1 MDYEELY
8 KQFETLK
15 TEEKCDNGNKTGNI
29 NEIQLE
35 TIRKNSYLSK
45 YGYVINKR
53 DLSSDEIIY
62 IKTELRAK
70 PLQDEKYAFDGNDPS
85 FPVYI
90 ETKNKFYLPKFW
102 GINRYGKPYKE
113 NSNYIGKEWAKG
125 IEFAG
130 ELYPKQIEPAEKM
143 IKSCKE
149 DGGGILQLSTGFGKT
164 ICTLYILSKLHGKTL
179 IIVNK
184 IPLMKQWINEINRFL
199 PNARVGVIQGQKN
212 VDINDKDII
221 VAMLQSLARID
232 YPDEI
237 FHDIRITVTDE
248 CHNTA
253 SRMFSKVF
261 TKLCS
266 KFSIGLSATP
276 KRGDGCEYVFK
287 WHIGEIIFR
296 SHEKREGKHPIVRMI
311 KLNSDDY
318 KEISS
323 INRITGKTQVQ
334 FTSMLSEL
342 IEMES
347 RNRLIIKLLE
357 QLTNEGRKILV
368 LSDRRAHLTTIRD
381 LLQKNSDNYKFTWGL
396 FLGSMKQRDLDKSR
410 QCDIILATYQ
420 SFSEGVSERDLD
432 TLLLI
437 TPKKYVG
444 HLQNATKAD
453 NGKIEQIVGR
463 IFRKEHTERNPLIID
478 LHDNFSVYKTQGNS
492 RKVFY
497 KQHFKKMIFEEQKVD
512 LNDSDLQIINVK
524 KTDWGGTMI
533 QQDDENDDE
542 NHDDNN
548 EQNNKNTIS
557 NYCMLD

>member
-1 MDYEELY
+1 MEYEELY
-8 KQFETLK
+8 KQFETLN
-15 TEEKCDNGNKTGNI
+15 TNEKCDVASNC
-29 NEIQLE
+29 NEIE
-35 TIRKNSYLSK
+35 IIRRSAYLSK

-53 DLSSDEIIY
+53 DISSDEIIY

-70 PLQDEKYAFDGNDPS
+70 PLQDEKYTFDGNDLS

-102 GINRYGKPYKE
+102 GINRYGKPDKE
-113 NSNYIGKEWAKG
+113 TANYIGKEWNKDV
-125 IEFAG
+125 EFVG

-143 IKSCKE
+143 IESCKK
-149 DGGGILQLSTGFGKT
+149 DGGGILQLPTGFGKS
-164 ICTLYILSKLHGKTL
+164 ICTLYILSKLQGKTL

-184 IPLMKQWINEINRFL
+184 IPLMKQWISEINSFL

-212 VDINDKDII
+212 IDINDKDII
-221 VAMLQSLARID
+221 VAMLQSLVRIE

-237 FHDIRITVTDE
+237 FHDIKVVCMDE
-248 CHNTA
+248 IHNTA
-253 SRMFSKVF
+253 SKMFSKVF

-266 KFSIGLSATP
+266 KWSIGLSATP

-287 WHIGEIIFR
+287 WHIGEIVFR
-296 SHEKREGKHPIVRMI
+296 SQEKREGKHPIIRMI
-311 KLNSDDY
+311 KLNSNDY
-318 KEISS
+318 KEISM
-323 INRITGKTQVQ
+323 INKMTGKTQVQ

-342 IEMES
+342 IDMES
-347 RNRLIIKLLE
+347 RNKLIIKLLE
-357 QLTNEGRKILV
+357 QLVNEGRKILV

-381 LLQKNSDNYKFTWGL
+381 ILENNKNNYKFTWGL

-444 HLQNATKAD
+444 HLQNATRAD

-463 IFRKEHTERNPLIID
+463 IFRKDHTERNPLIVD

-497 KQHFKKMIFEEQKVD
+497 KQHFKKMIFEEQGVD
-512 LNDSDLQIINVK
+512 L
-524 KTDWGGTMI
+524 
-533 QQDDENDDE
+533 DDENLKIKNIKKTESIMEDE
-542 NHDDNN
+542 NEESND
-548 EQNNKNTIS
+548 KNTIS